1 LGFCIN
7 LPFGMTGFSPLTPPP
22 DPLKGEPYEGLWV
35 VGWPSSTD
43 SQVALAMTGGSGR
56 LIG

>member
-1 LGFCIN
+1 
-7 LPFGMTGFSPLTPPP
+7 MTGFSPLTPPP
-22 DPLKGEPYEGLWV
+22 DPRKGEPYEGLWV

-43 SQVALAMTGGSGR
+43 SQVALAMAGGSGR